1 MSFYAG
7 PSAIRTRQIS
17 ADVFVLVWSVVWI
30 WVGVQVTGLVR
41 HVADPLRGLVDSS
54 KDMNG
59 QMLSAA
65 DRVGGVPGFGDE
77 LRKPFDALA
86 GNLTDLAG
94 VAKDQ
99 IVAIE
104 QLGLVVGIVVALI
117 PIAVLIAVWLPLR
130 LRFHRTNSAA
140 RRFLDSPAD
149 LDLFALRAMANQPLH
164 ILGRVSDDPVGAWRQ
179 GDRGIINQLAE
190 MELRRSGLSMPQGL
204 ALESGPEQPSTPA
217 PAKTP

>member
-7 PSAIRTRQIS
+7 PSAIRTRQIT

-41 HVADPLRGLVDSS
+41 HVADPLRSLVASS

-59 QMLSAA
+59 RMLSAA
-65 DRVGGVPGFGDE
+65 DQVGGVPGFGDR
-77 LRKPFDALA
+77 LRQPFDALA
-86 GNLTDLAG
+86 GNLTDLVG

-104 QLGLVVGIVVALI
+104 QLAFVLGIVVAII
-117 PIAVLIAVWLPLR
+117 PIAVLVAIWLPIR

-140 RRFLDSPAD
+140 RRYLDSPDD
-149 LDLFALRAMANQPLH
+149 LDLFALRAMANEPLH
-164 ILGRVSDDPVGAWRQ
+164 TLGRISDDPVGAWRQ
-179 GDRGIINQLAE
+179 GDRRIINQLAE
-190 MELRRSGLSMPQGL
+190 MELRRSGLSMPAGL
-204 ALESGPEQPSTPA
+204 ALEPEQPSTPA
-217 PAKTP
+217 PDEAP